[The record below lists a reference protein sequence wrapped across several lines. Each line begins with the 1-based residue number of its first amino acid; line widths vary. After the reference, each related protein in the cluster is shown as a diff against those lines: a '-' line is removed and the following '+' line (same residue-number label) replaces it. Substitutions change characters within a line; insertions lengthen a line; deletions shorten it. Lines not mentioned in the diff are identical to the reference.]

1 MPLDRPKTPE
11 KYRSYVCVP
20 EGLLVASIQPTKL
33 SQVLNAFTATALLVC
48 GMLLLSAVYVEGELV
63 RAFCLGAFCFS
74 LTVAVLLFAIARINR
89 ALDQSRERFQHAVE
103 ISNDLSEKL
112 SFQECHDSLTGLLNR
127 RAFEGRLQ
135 ELLSL
140 TSSQP
145 MEHAV
150 CHINIDRFKVI
161 NETCGPGAGDELLAE
176 LAELMRKRVRHNDTL
191 ARIGGDEF
199 GIIMRD
205 CSLKHAEHVAKNLLE
220 LLGELRFNWHGKRYA
235 VGASIG
241 LVPLTDPESNLS
253 NVLSAAD
260 AACHAAKDKGGHRL
274 FMFSNN
280 DTELAKRHGHMRWV
294 SRINRALDEDRF
306 RLSFQPI
313 TPLKCE
319 QRPPVHYELLLR
331 MQDEF
336 GNIVAPGAFLPAAE
350 LYSLST
356 KLDRWVLSSAF
367 AWLDKHPHH
376 VDELS
381 LCAIN
386 LSGHSLGD
394 DQFLDFVVD
403 LFVTS
408 RVPASKI
415 CFEITETAVIA
426 NLEHASRFIGTLK
439 ALGSR
444 FALDDF
450 GSGLS
455 SFAYLKTLPVDYLK
469 IDGMFIRDIHEDPIH
484 LAMVQSINEVG
495 HLMGME
501 TVAEFVESDAIV
513 QVLREVGVD
522 YAQGYGICPPQPLE
536 LFERVE
542 VQESGAHRALTI
554 GAA

>member
-1 MPLDRPKTPE
+1 ME
-11 KYRSYVCVP
+11 V
-20 EGLLVASIQPTKL
+20 GQPTKL
-33 SQVLNAFTATALLVC
+33 SQLLNAFTAAALLVS
-48 GMLLLSAVYVEGELV
+48 GLLLLSAFFVEQDLV

-74 LTVAVLLFAIARINR
+74 LVVASLLFVIARINR
-89 ALDQSRERFQHAVE
+89 ALDKSRAKFQQALEV
-103 ISNDLSEKL
+103 SNDLSAKL
-112 SFQECHDSLTGLLNR
+112 SYKESHDDLTGLLNR
-127 RAFEGRLQ
+127 REFENRLHD
-135 ELLSL
+135 LLKYNS
-140 TSSQP
+140 TQP
-145 MEHAV
+145 LEHAV

-161 NETCGPGAGDELLAE
+161 NETCGPGAGDELLVE
-176 LAELMRKRVRHNDTL
+176 LAALLKKRVRHRDTL

-205 CSLKHAEHVAKNLLE
+205 CSMEHAEHVADNLLE
-220 LLGELRFNWHGKRYA
+220 LLGELRFNWHGTRYA

-241 LVPLTDPESNLS
+241 LVPLVDRDSSVSTI
-253 NVLSAAD
+253 LSAAD
-260 AACHAAKDKGGHRL
+260 AACHAAKDKGGHRV

-313 TPLKCE
+313 TPV
-319 QRPPVHYELLLR
+319 QPGDQPPVHYELLLR

-336 GNIVAPGAFLPAAE
+336 GNMVAPGAFLPAAE

-356 KLDRWVLSSAF
+356 RLDRWVLTTAF
-367 AWLDKHPHH
+367 EWLDNHPRH
-376 VDELS
+376 VEELS

-394 DQFLDFVVD
+394 EQFLDFVID

-408 RVPASKI
+408 KVPASKI
-415 CFEITETAVIA
+415 CFEITETAAIA
-426 NLEHASRFIGTLK
+426 NLEHASRFIATLK

-455 SFAYLKTLPVDYLK
+455 SFAYLKTLPVDFLK
-469 IDGMFIRDIHEDPIH
+469 IDGMFIRDINEDPIH

-501 TVAEFVESDAIV
+501 TVAEFVENDAIV
-513 QVLREVGVD
+513 RVLQEVGVD
-522 YAQGYGICPPQPLE
+522 YAQGYGICPPRPLE
-536 LFERVE
+536 IFERAE
-542 VQESGAHRALTI
+542 NQDTGAHSALTI

>member
-1 MPLDRPKTPE
+1 VE
-11 KYRSYVCVP
+11 SNRS
-20 EGLLVASIQPTKL
+20 TKL
-33 SQVLNAFTATALLVC
+33 SQVLNAFTAASLLVSAL
-48 GMLLLSAVYVEGELV
+48 LLLSAFYVEEELI
-63 RAFCLGAFCFS
+63 RAFSLGAFCFS
-74 LTVAVLLFAIARINR
+74 LAVSVLLFAITRISR
-89 ALDQSRERFQHAVE
+89 ALGHSQERVQ
-103 ISNDLSEKL
+103 
-112 SFQECHDSLTGLLNR
+112 Q
-127 RAFEGRLQ
+127 AFEERLRD
-135 ELLSL
+135 LLKQN
-140 TSSQP
+140 SSQP
-145 MEHAV
+145 VEHAV
-150 CHINIDRFKVI
+150 CHINIYRFKVI
-161 NETCGPGAGDELLAE
+161 NETCGPSAGDELLVE
-176 LAELMRKRVRHNDTL
+176 LAELLRKRVRHNDTL

-205 CSLKHAEHVAKNLLE
+205 CSLEHAEHVARNLLE
-220 LLGELRFNWHGKRYA
+220 LLGELRFNWLGKRYA
-235 VGASIG
+235 VTASIG
-241 LVPLTDPESNLS
+241 LVPLTDPESSVS
-253 NVLSAAD
+253 NVLSSAD
-260 AACHAAKDKGGHRL
+260 AACHSAKEKGGHRV
-274 FMFSNN
+274 FMFSSN

-313 TPLKCE
+313 TAVVPSDE
-319 QRPPVHYELLLR
+319 PSIHYELLIR

-336 GNIVAPGAFLPAAE
+336 GNMISPGAFLPAAE
-350 LYSLST
+350 LYGLST

-367 AWLDKHPHH
+367 AWLDNHPRH

-394 DQFLDFVVD
+394 EQFLDFVVD

-415 CFEITETAVIA
+415 CFEITETAAIA

-455 SFAYLKTLPVDYLK
+455 SFAYLKTLPVDFLK

-501 TVAEFVESDAIV
+501 TVAEFVECDAIV
-513 QVLREVGVD
+513 RRAGLRHPPCSDHARGIDASWQPPGFANRPLPEI
-522 YAQGYGICPPQPLE
+522 ALPGYGPVLLSGNSRRPGAVRGVPL
-536 LFERVE
+536 RPGDSV
-542 VQESGAHRALTI
+542 HP
-554 GAA
+554 

>member
-1 MPLDRPKTPE
+1 MAD
-11 KYRSYVCVP
+11 
-20 EGLLVASIQPTKL
+20 IQPEIKPDKPPTKIG
-33 SQVLNAFTATALLVC
+33 QVLNAFTAAALLIS
-48 GMLLLSAVYVEGELV
+48 GLLLLSAFYVEEELV

-74 LTVAVLLFAIARINR
+74 LTVAVLLFAITRINR
-89 ALDQSRERFQHAVE
+89 ALDRSRERFYKALEV
-103 ISNDLSEKL
+103 SNDLSAKL
-112 SFQECHDSLTGLLNR
+112 SYQESHDSLTGLLNR
-127 RAFEGRLQ
+127 REFEERLHD
-135 ELLSL
+135 LLKQN
-140 TSSQP
+140 SSQP
-145 MEHAV
+145 IEHAV

-161 NETCGPGAGDELLAE
+161 NETCGPSAGDELLVE
-176 LAELMRKRVRHNDTL
+176 LAELLRKRVRHRDTL

-205 CSLKHAEHVAKNLLE
+205 CSLEHAEHVAEDLLE

-241 LVPLTDPESNLS
+241 LVPLTDPASSVS
-253 NVLSAAD
+253 NVLSRAD
-260 AACHAAKDKGGHRL
+260 AACHAAKDKGGHRV
-274 FMFSNN
+274 FMFSHSN
-280 DTELAKRHGHMRWV
+280 TELAKRHGHMRWV

-313 TPLKCE
+313 TPIEPNDK
-319 QRPPVHYELLLR
+319 PPIHYELLLR

-336 GNIVAPGAFLPAAE
+336 GNMIAPGAFLPAAE

-367 AWLDKHPHH
+367 AWLDNHPRH

-394 DQFLDFVVD
+394 DKFLDFVVD
-403 LFVTS
+403 LFVSS

-415 CFEITETAVIA
+415 CFEITETAAIA

-484 LAMVQSINEVG
+484 LAMVRSINEVG

-501 TVAEFVESDAIV
+501 TVAEFVENDAIV

-536 LFERVE
+536 IFERAE
-542 VQESGAHRALTI
+542 QQETGAHSALSMVV
-554 GAA
+554 A

>member
-1 MPLDRPKTPE
+1 MAVVQPIKLNQIL
-11 KYRSYVCVP
+11 SVCTV
-20 EGLLVASIQPTKL
+20 V
-33 SQVLNAFTATALLVC
+33 ALLASGV
-48 GMLLLSAVYVEGELV
+48 LLLSAFYVEGEIA
-63 RAFCLGAFCFS
+63 RAFCLGAFCFA
-74 LTVAVLLFAIARINR
+74 LTVSMLLFAITRISR
-89 ALDQSRERFQHAVE
+89 ALDLSRESFQHALEV
-103 ISNDLSEKL
+103 SHDLSAKL
-112 SFQECHDSLTGLLNR
+112 SHQESHDNLTGLVNR
-127 RAFEGRLQ
+127 REFEHRL
-135 ELLSL
+135 EALLKQN
-140 TSSQP
+140 TTQP
-145 MEHAV
+145 LEHAV

-161 NETCGPGAGDELLAE
+161 NETCGPAAGDELLVE
-176 LAELMRKRVRHNDTL
+176 LAGLLRKRVRCHDTL

-205 CSLKHAEHVAKNLLE
+205 CTLLHAEHVANSLLE
-220 LLGELRFNWHGKRYA
+220 LLGELRFDWHGKRYA

-241 LVPLTDPESNLS
+241 LVPLTDGDSS
-253 NVLSAAD
+253 ASYVLSAAD
-260 AACHAAKDKGGHRL
+260 AACHAAKDKGGHRVL
-274 FMFSNN
+274 MFSND
-280 DTELAKRHGHMRWV
+280 DTVLAKRHGHMRWV

-313 TPLKCE
+313 APVE
-319 QRPPVHYELLLR
+319 PEDNPPVHYELLIR

-367 AWLDKHPHH
+367 EWLDDHPRH
-376 VDELS
+376 VNKLS

-394 DQFLDFVVD
+394 EQFLDFVVD

-415 CFEITETAVIA
+415 CFEITETAAIA

-484 LAMVQSINEVG
+484 LAMVRSINEVG
-495 HLMGME
+495 HLMGMK
-501 TVAEFVESDAIV
+501 TVAEFVENDAIV
-513 QVLREVGVD
+513 DVLRTLGVD

-536 LFERVE
+536 IFERAE
-542 VQESGAHRALTI
+542 FEEFGMQSALTM

>member
-1 MPLDRPKTPE
+1 MVI
-11 KYRSYVCVP
+11 S
-20 EGLLVASIQPTKL
+20 SQPIKL
-33 SQVLNAFTATALLVC
+33 SQILNAFTAAALLVS
-48 GMLLLSAVYVEGELV
+48 GLLLLSAFYVEGDLV

-74 LTVAVLLFAIARINR
+74 LTVAVLLFAITRISR
-89 ALDQSRERFQHAVE
+89 ALDQSRERFQQAVE
-103 ISNDLSEKL
+103 VSNDLSEKL
-112 SFQECHDSLTGLLNR
+112 SYQESHDSLTGLFNR
-127 RAFEGRLQ
+127 REFEGRLQ
-135 ELLSL
+135 QLLKQN
-140 TSSQP
+140 SSQP
-145 MEHAV
+145 IEHAV

-161 NETCGPGAGDELLAE
+161 NETCGPAAGDELLTE
-176 LAELMRKRVRHNDTL
+176 LAEIFRKRVRHNDTL

-205 CSLKHAEHVAKNLLE
+205 CSLNHAEHVAKNLLE

-241 LVPLTDPESNLS
+241 LVPVTDPDSSVS

-260 AACHAAKDKGGHRL
+260 AACHAAKDKGGHRV
-274 FMFSNN
+274 FMFSND

-313 TPLKCE
+313 TPVNLE
-319 QRPPVHYELLLR
+319 QNPPVHYELLIR

-336 GNIVAPGAFLPAAE
+336 GNMVAPGAFLPAAE

-367 AWLDKHPHH
+367 RWLDNHPRH
-376 VDELS
+376 VEELG

-415 CFEITETAVIA
+415 CFEITETAAIA
-426 NLEHASRFIGTLK
+426 NLDHASRFIGTLK

-455 SFAYLKTLPVDYLK
+455 SFAYLKTLPVDFLK

-501 TVAEFVESDAIV
+501 TVAEFVESDAIIN
-513 QVLREVGVD
+513 VLREVGVD

-542 VQESGAHRALTI
+542 QQESSARSALTI

>member
-1 MPLDRPKTPE
+1 VE
-11 KYRSYVCVP
+11 SN
-20 EGLLVASIQPTKL
+20 QPTKL
-33 SQVLNAFTATALLVC
+33 SQILNACTAASLLVS
-48 GMLLLSAVYVEGELV
+48 GLLLLSAFYVEEELI
-63 RAFCLGAFCFS
+63 RAFSLGAFCFS
-74 LTVAVLLFAIARINR
+74 LTVAVLLFVITRISR
-89 ALDQSRERFQHAVE
+89 ALDQSRERFQEALEV
-103 ISNDLSEKL
+103 SNSLSEKL
-112 SFQECHDSLTGLLNR
+112 SYQASHDSLTGLLNR
-127 RAFEGRLQ
+127 REFEEQLQ
-135 ELLSL
+135 ELLKQNS
-140 TSSQP
+140 TQP
-145 MEHAV
+145 VEHAV

-161 NETCGPGAGDELLAE
+161 NETCGPAAGDELLVE
-176 LAELMRKRVRHNDTL
+176 LAELLGKRVRHKDTL

-205 CSLKHAEHVAKNLLE
+205 CSLEHAEHVAKNLLE

-241 LVPLTDPESNLS
+241 LVPLNDPESSAS
-253 NVLSAAD
+253 NVLSSAD
-260 AACHAAKDKGGHRL
+260 AACHSAKEKGGHRV
-274 FMFSNN
+274 FMFSSN

-313 TPLKCE
+313 TPVIASDN
-319 QRPPVHYELLLR
+319 PPIHYELLIR

-336 GNIVAPGAFLPAAE
+336 GNMISPGAFLPAAE

-356 KLDRWVLSSAF
+356 KLDRWVLLSAF
-367 AWLDKHPHH
+367 EWLDNHPRH

-394 DQFLDFVVD
+394 EQFLDFVVE
-403 LFVTS
+403 LFVSS

-415 CFEITETAVIA
+415 CFEITETAAIA

-455 SFAYLKTLPVDYLK
+455 SFAYLKTLPVDFLK
-469 IDGMFIRDIHEDPIH
+469 IDGMFIRDIHQDPIH

-501 TVAEFVESDAIV
+501 TVAEFVECDAIV

-522 YAQGYGICPPQPLE
+522 YAQGYGICPPRPLE
-536 LFERVE
+536 IFDRVE
-542 VQESGAHRALTI
+542 DCDSDTYHALTNT
-554 GAA
+554 AA

>member
-1 MPLDRPKTPE
+1 
-11 KYRSYVCVP
+11 
-20 EGLLVASIQPTKL
+20 
-33 SQVLNAFTATALLVC
+33 
-48 GMLLLSAVYVEGELV
+48 
-63 RAFCLGAFCFS
+63 
-74 LTVAVLLFAIARINR
+74 
-89 ALDQSRERFQHAVE
+89 
-103 ISNDLSEKL
+103 
-112 SFQECHDSLTGLLNR
+112 
-127 RAFEGRLQ
+127 
-135 ELLSL
+135 
-140 TSSQP
+140 
-145 MEHAV
+145 
-150 CHINIDRFKVI
+150 
-161 NETCGPGAGDELLAE
+161 
-176 LAELMRKRVRHNDTL
+176 
-191 ARIGGDEF
+191 
-199 GIIMRD
+199 
-205 CSLKHAEHVAKNLLE
+205 
-220 LLGELRFNWHGKRYA
+220 
-235 VGASIG
+235 
-241 LVPLTDPESNLS
+241 
-253 NVLSAAD
+253 
-260 AACHAAKDKGGHRL
+260 
-274 FMFSNN
+274 
-280 DTELAKRHGHMRWV
+280 MRWV

-313 TPLKCE
+313 APVE
-319 QRPPVHYELLLR
+319 PEDNPPVHYELLIR

-367 AWLDKHPHH
+367 EWLDDHPRH

-394 DQFLDFVVD
+394 EQFLDFVVD

-415 CFEITETAVIA
+415 CFEITETAAIA

-484 LAMVQSINEVG
+484 LAMVRSINEVG
-495 HLMGME
+495 HLMGMK
-501 TVAEFVESDAIV
+501 TVAEFVENDAIV
-513 QVLREVGVD
+513 DVLRTVGVD

-536 LFERVE
+536 IFERAE
-542 VQESGAHRALTI
+542 FEEFGMQSALTM

>member
-1 MPLDRPKTPE
+1 MPFLCWRA
-11 KYRSYVCVP
+11 
-20 EGLLVASIQPTKL
+20 EGFLVIDIQPDNQPTKL
-33 SQVLNAFTATALLVC
+33 GQVLNAFTAAALLIS
-48 GMLLLSAVYVEGELV
+48 GLLLLSAFYVEEELV

-74 LTVAVLLFAIARINR
+74 LTVAVLLFAITRISR
-89 ALDQSRERFQHAVE
+89 ALDRSRERFHKALE
-103 ISNDLSEKL
+103 ISNDLSAKL
-112 SFQECHDSLTGLLNR
+112 SYQESHDSLTGLLNR
-127 RAFEGRLQ
+127 REFEGRLQ
-135 ELLSL
+135 DLLKQN
-140 TSSQP
+140 SSQP
-145 MEHAV
+145 IEHVV

-161 NETCGPGAGDELLAE
+161 NETCGPAAGDELLVE
-176 LAELMRKRVRHNDTL
+176 LAELLRKRVRHRDTL

-205 CSLKHAEHVAKNLLE
+205 CSLEHSEHVAENLLE
-220 LLGELRFNWHGKRYA
+220 LLGELRFNWRGKRYA

-241 LVPLTDPESNLS
+241 LVPLTDPASNVS
-253 NVLSAAD
+253 NVLSCAD
-260 AACHAAKDKGGHRL
+260 AACHAAKDKGGHRV
-274 FMFSNN
+274 FMFSHSN
-280 DTELAKRHGHMRWV
+280 TELAKRHGHMRWV

-313 TPLKCE
+313 TPIEPTDK
-319 QRPPVHYELLLR
+319 PPIHYELLIR

-336 GNIVAPGAFLPAAE
+336 GNMIAPGAFLPAAE

-367 AWLDKHPHH
+367 AWLDSHPRH

-386 LSGHSLGD
+386 LSGHSLSD
-394 DQFLDFVVD
+394 DKFLDFVVD
-403 LFVTS
+403 LFVSS

-415 CFEITETAVIA
+415 CFEITETAAIA
-426 NLEHASRFIGTLK
+426 NLEYATRFIGTLK

-484 LAMVQSINEVG
+484 LAMVRSINEVG

-501 TVAEFVESDAIV
+501 TVAEFVENDAIIE
-513 QVLREVGVD
+513 VLREVGVD

-536 LFERVE
+536 IFERAE
-542 VQESGAHRALTI
+542 QQETGAHAALTMVV
-554 GAA
+554 A

>member
-1 MPLDRPKTPE
+1 
-11 KYRSYVCVP
+11 
-20 EGLLVASIQPTKL
+20 VASNRPTKL
-33 SQVLNAFTATALLVC
+33 SQVLNAFTVAALVTSGL
-48 GMLLLSAVYVEGELV
+48 LLLSVFYVEEELV
-63 RAFCLGAFCFS
+63 RAFSLGAFSFS
-74 LTVAVLLFAIARINR
+74 LIVGMLLFAITRIHR
-89 ALDQSRERFQHAVE
+89 ALDRSRESFQEALEV
-103 ISNDLSEKL
+103 SNDLSAKL
-112 SFQECHDSLTGLLNR
+112 SYQESHDSLTGLLNR
-127 RAFEGRLQ
+127 REFEQRLQ
-135 ELLSL
+135 ELLKHN
-140 TSSQP
+140 SSQP
-145 MEHAV
+145 IEHAV

-161 NETCGPGAGDELLAE
+161 NETCGPAAGDDLLIE
-176 LAELMRKRVRHNDTL
+176 LADVLRRRIRHHDTL

-205 CSLKHAEHVAKNLLE
+205 CSLEHAEHVAEGLLQ
-220 LLGELRFNWHGKRYA
+220 LFGELRFNWHGKRYA
-235 VGASIG
+235 VGASVG
-241 LVPLTDPESNLS
+241 LVPLTDPDSSVS

-260 AACHAAKDKGGHRL
+260 AACHAAKDKGGHRV
-274 FMFSNN
+274 FMFNSN
-280 DTELAKRHGHMRWV
+280 DAGLAKRHGHMRWV

-313 TPLKCE
+313 APVQLE
-319 QRPPVHYELLLR
+319 DEPPVHYELLIR

-336 GNIVAPGAFLPAAE
+336 GNMVSPGAFLPAAE

-356 KLDRWVLSSAF
+356 KLDRWVLSTAF
-367 AWLDKHPHH
+367 KWLDNHPRH

-394 DQFLDFVVD
+394 DQFLDFVID

-415 CFEITETAVIA
+415 CFEITETAAIA

-455 SFAYLKTLPVDYLK
+455 SFAYLKTLPVDFLK

-501 TVAEFVESDAIV
+501 TVAEFVENDAIV
-513 QVLREVGVD
+513 DVLRELGID
-522 YAQGYGICPPQPLE
+522 YAQGYGICPPRPLE
-536 LFERVE
+536 IFERVE
-542 VQESGAHRALTI
+542 QQDSSAHRALNI
-554 GAA
+554 SAA

>member
-1 MPLDRPKTPE
+1 MAVNR
-11 KYRSYVCVP
+11 
-20 EGLLVASIQPTKL
+20 QTKL
-33 SQVLNAFTATALLVC
+33 SLALNAFTAAALLAS
-48 GMLLLSAVYVEGELV
+48 GLLLLSAFYVEGEIA

-74 LTVAVLLFAIARINR
+74 LTVSMLLFAISRISR
-89 ALDQSRERFQHAVE
+89 ALDLSRESFQQAVE
-103 ISNDLSEKL
+103 VSNDLSAKL
-112 SFQECHDSLTGLLNR
+112 SHQESHDSLTGLVNR
-127 RAFEGRLQ
+127 REFEHRL
-135 ELLSL
+135 EALLKQNS
-140 TSSQP
+140 THP
-145 MEHAV
+145 VEHAV

-161 NETCGPGAGDELLAE
+161 NETCGPAAGDELLVE
-176 LAELMRKRVRHNDTL
+176 LAGLLRKRVRHHDTL

-205 CSLKHAEHVAKNLLE
+205 CTLLHAEHVANGLLE
-220 LLGELRFNWHGKRYA
+220 LLGDLRFDWHDKRYA
-235 VGASIG
+235 IGASIG
-241 LVPLTDPESNLS
+241 LVPLNDPDSS
-253 NVLSAAD
+253 VSYVLSAAD
-260 AACHAAKDKGGHRL
+260 AACHAAKDKGGHRVL
-274 FMFSNN
+274 MFSND
-280 DTELAKRHGHMRWV
+280 DTLLAKRHGHMRWV

-313 TPLKCE
+313 APVQPDDKPPL
-319 QRPPVHYELLLR
+319 HYELLIR

-356 KLDRWVLSSAF
+356 KLDRWVLATAF
-367 AWLDKHPHH
+367 KWLDDHPGH
-376 VDELS
+376 VDGLS
-381 LCAIN
+381 ICAIN

-394 DQFLDFVVD
+394 ERFLDFVVD
-403 LFVTS
+403 LFAS
-408 RVPASKI
+408 NRVPASKI
-415 CFEITETAVIA
+415 CFEITETAAIA

-495 HLMGME
+495 HLMGMQ
-501 TVAEFVESDAIV
+501 TVAEFVENDMIV
-513 QVLREVGVD
+513 EVLRTVGVD
-522 YAQGYGICPPQPLE
+522 FAQGYGICPPQPLE
-536 LFERVE
+536 IFERVE
-542 VQESGAHRALTI
+542 FQESGMQSALTM

>member
-1 MPLDRPKTPE
+1 M
-11 KYRSYVCVP
+11 
-20 EGLLVASIQPTKL
+20 ASNQPTKL
-33 SQVLNAFTATALLVC
+33 SQVFNAFTAAALLVS
-48 GMLLLSAVYVEGELV
+48 GLLLLSAFYVEEELV

-74 LTVAVLLFAIARINR
+74 LTVAVLLFAIARVNR
-89 ALDQSRERFQHAVE
+89 ALDRSQERFQKALEV
-103 ISNDLSEKL
+103 SNDLSAKL
-112 SFQECHDSLTGLLNR
+112 SYQESHDSLTGLFNR
-127 RAFEGRLQ
+127 REFERRLR
-135 ELLSL
+135 ELLKQN
-140 TSSQP
+140 SSQP
-145 MEHAV
+145 IEHVV

-161 NETCGPGAGDELLAE
+161 NETCGPAAGDELLIEFAE
-176 LAELMRKRVRHNDTL
+176 LLRKRIRRADTL

-205 CSLKHAEHVAKNLLE
+205 CLLVHAGDAAENLLE
-220 LLGELRFNWHGKRYA
+220 FLGELRFNWHGKRYT

-241 LVPLTDPESNLS
+241 LVPLTDPDSSAS

-260 AACHAAKDKGGHRL
+260 AACHAAKDKGGHRV
-274 FMFSNN
+274 FMFSNS
-280 DTELAKRHGHMRWV
+280 DAELAKRHGHMRWV

-313 TPLKCE
+313 APVEPTE
-319 QRPPVHYELLLR
+319 QPPVHYELLIR

-336 GNIVAPGAFLPAAE
+336 GNMVAPGAFLPAAE

-367 AWLDKHPHH
+367 EWLDNHPRH

-394 DQFLDFVVD
+394 DQFLDFVVN

-415 CFEITETAVIA
+415 CFEITETAAIA
-426 NLEHASRFIGTLK
+426 NLELAGQFIGTLK

-469 IDGMFIRDIHEDPIH
+469 IDGMFIRDINEDPIH
-484 LAMVQSINEVG
+484 RAMVQSINEVG

-501 TVAEFVESDAIV
+501 TVAEFVENDAIIA
-513 QVLREVGVD
+513 VLREMGID
-522 YAQGYGICPPQPLE
+522 YAQGYGICPPRPLE
-536 LFERVE
+536 IFERVE
-542 VQESGAHRALTI
+542 QQESSAYRALTI
-554 GAA
+554 GVA

>member
-1 MPLDRPKTPE
+1 ME
-11 KYRSYVCVP
+11 VN
-20 EGLLVASIQPTKL
+20 QPTKL
-33 SQVLNAFTATALLVC
+33 SQVLNAFTAAALLVS
-48 GMLLLSAVYVEGELV
+48 GLLLLSAFYVEDDLI

-74 LTVAVLLFAIARINR
+74 LTVAVLLFAISRINR
-89 ALDQSRERFQHAVE
+89 ALDHSRERFQQALEVT
-103 ISNDLSEKL
+103 NDLSAKL
-112 SFQECHDSLTGLLNR
+112 SHNESHDSLTGLLNR
-127 RAFEGRLQ
+127 REFENRLQ
-135 ELLSL
+135 ELLKRNS
-140 TSSQP
+140 TQP
-145 MEHAV
+145 LEHAV

-161 NETCGPGAGDELLAE
+161 NETCGPAAGDELLVE
-176 LAELMRKRVRHNDTL
+176 LAELFRRRIRHRDTL

-205 CSLKHAEHVAKNLLE
+205 CSLDHAEYVADNLLE
-220 LLGELRFNWHGKRYA
+220 VLGELRFNWHGTRYA

-241 LVPLTDPESNLS
+241 LVPLTNPDNSVS

-260 AACHAAKDKGGHRL
+260 AACHAAKEKGGHRV

-280 DTELAKRHGHMRWV
+280 DSELAKRHGHMRWV

-313 TPLKCE
+313 TPVEPGDK
-319 QRPPVHYELLLR
+319 PPLHYELLIR

-367 AWLDKHPHH
+367 TWLDSHPRH
-376 VDELS
+376 VEELS

-415 CFEITETAVIA
+415 CFEITETAAIA

-469 IDGMFIRDIHEDPIH
+469 IDGMFIRDIDEDPIH

-501 TVAEFVESDAIV
+501 TVAEFVENDNIV
-513 QVLREVGVD
+513 QVLRKLGVD
-522 YAQGYGICPPQPLE
+522 YAQGYGICPPRPLE
-536 LFERVE
+536 IFERVE
-542 VQESGAHRALTI
+542 EQETGAHTALSM

>member
-1 MPLDRPKTPE
+1 M
-11 KYRSYVCVP
+11 
-20 EGLLVASIQPTKL
+20 ASNQPTKL
-33 SQVLNAFTATALLVC
+33 SQVLNAFTAAALLVS
-48 GMLLLSAVYVEGELV
+48 GLLLLSAFYVEGDLV

-74 LTVAVLLFAIARINR
+74 LTVAVLLFAITRINR
-89 ALDQSRERFQHAVE
+89 ALDQSRERFQQALE

-112 SFQECHDSLTGLLNR
+112 SYQESHDSLTGLLNR
-127 RAFEGRLQ
+127 REFEGRLQ
-135 ELLSL
+135 QLLSR
-140 TSSQP
+140 SSAQP
-145 MEHAV
+145 VEHAV

-161 NETCGPGAGDELLAE
+161 NETCGPAAGDELLTE
-176 LAELMRKRVRHNDTL
+176 LAGLLKKRVRSLDTL

-205 CSLKHAEHVAKNLLE
+205 CSLKHAEYVAKDLLD

-241 LVPLTDPESNLS
+241 LVPLTDRDSSVS
-253 NVLSAAD
+253 NVLSSAD

-274 FMFSNN
+274 FMFSND

-306 RLSFQPI
+306 RLCFQPI
-313 TPLKCE
+313 TPVKPE
-319 QRPPVHYELLLR
+319 QYPPVHYELLIR

-336 GNIVAPGAFLPAAE
+336 GNMIAPGAFLPAAE

-367 AWLDKHPHH
+367 QWLDNHPRH

-415 CFEITETAVIA
+415 CFEITETAAIA

-455 SFAYLKTLPVDYLK
+455 SFAYLKTLPVDFLK

-513 QVLREVGVD
+513 KVLRELGVD

-542 VQESGAHRALTI
+542 KQEFGAHRALTM

>member
-1 MPLDRPKTPE
+1 MPFLFACAKRT
-11 KYRSYVCVP
+11 VTVI
-20 EGLLVASIQPTKL
+20 GNQPTTL
-33 SQVLNAFTATALLVC
+33 SRLLNAFTVAALLVSAI
-48 GMLLLSAVYVEGELV
+48 LLLSAFHVEGEIA
-63 RAFCLGAFCFS
+63 RAFCLGAFCFA
-74 LTVAVLLFAIARINR
+74 LTVSVLLFAITRISR
-89 ALDQSRERFQHAVE
+89 ALDQSRERFQQAVE
-103 ISNDLSEKL
+103 VSNDLSAKL
-112 SFQECHDSLTGLLNR
+112 SHQESHDGLTGLVNR
-127 RAFEGRLQ
+127 REFEQRLEALMKQ
-135 ELLSL
+135 NSTHPL
-140 TSSQP
+140 
-145 MEHAV
+145 EHAV

-161 NETCGPGAGDELLAE
+161 NETCGPAAGDELLVE
-176 LAELMRKRVRHNDTL
+176 LAMLLKKRVRHHDTL

-205 CSLKHAEHVAKNLLE
+205 CTLMHAEHVANSLLD

-241 LVPLTDPESNLS
+241 LVPVTDPDSSVS

-260 AACHAAKDKGGHRL
+260 AACHAAKDKGGHRVL
-274 FMFSNN
+274 MFSND
-280 DTELAKRHGHMRWV
+280 DTLLAKRHGHMRWV
-294 SRINRALDEDRF
+294 SRINRALDENRF

-313 TPLKCE
+313 APVQPEDKQPL
-319 QRPPVHYELLLR
+319 HYELLIR
-331 MQDEF
+331 MQDEI
-336 GNIVAPGAFLPAAE
+336 GNMVAPGAFLPAAE

-356 KLDRWVLSSAF
+356 KIDRWVLSTAF
-367 AWLDKHPHH
+367 QWLDDHPSH
-376 VDELS
+376 VEELG

-394 DQFLDFVVD
+394 EKFLDFVVD
-403 LFVTS
+403 LFVSS

-415 CFEITETAVIA
+415 CFEITETAAIA
-426 NLEHASRFIGTLK
+426 NLEYAGRFIGTLK

-455 SFAYLKTLPVDYLK
+455 SFAYLKTLPVDFLK

-495 HLMGME
+495 HLMGMQ
-501 TVAEFVESDAIV
+501 TVAEFVENDAIV
-513 QVLREVGVD
+513 DVLRQVGVD

-536 LFERVE
+536 IFERAE
-542 VQESGAHRALTI
+542 YRECGAQSALTI

>member
-1 MPLDRPKTPE
+1 VESNR
-11 KYRSYVCVP
+11 
-20 EGLLVASIQPTKL
+20 PTKL
-33 SQVLNAFTATALLVC
+33 TQVLNAFTAASLLVSAL
-48 GMLLLSAVYVEGELV
+48 LLLSAFYVEEELI
-63 RAFCLGAFCFS
+63 RAFSLGAFCFS
-74 LTVAVLLFAIARINR
+74 LAVSVLLFAITRISR
-89 ALDQSRERFQHAVE
+89 ALGHSQERVQQALEV
-103 ISNDLSEKL
+103 SNHLSEKL
-112 SFQECHDSLTGLLNR
+112 SYQESHDSLTGLLNR
-127 RAFEGRLQ
+127 REFEERLRD
-135 ELLSL
+135 LLKQN
-140 TSSQP
+140 SSQP
-145 MEHAV
+145 VEHAV

-161 NETCGPGAGDELLAE
+161 NETCGPSAGDELLVE
-176 LAELMRKRVRHNDTL
+176 LAELLRKRVRHNDTL

-205 CSLKHAEHVAKNLLE
+205 CSLEHAEHVARNLLE
-220 LLGELRFNWHGKRYA
+220 LLGELRFNWLGKRYA
-235 VGASIG
+235 VTASIG
-241 LVPLTDPESNLS
+241 LVPLTDPESSVS
-253 NVLSAAD
+253 NVLSSAD
-260 AACHAAKDKGGHRL
+260 AACHSAKEKGGHRV
-274 FMFSNN
+274 FMFSSN

-313 TPLKCE
+313 TAVVPSDE
-319 QRPPVHYELLLR
+319 PSIHYELLIR

-336 GNIVAPGAFLPAAE
+336 GNMISPGAFLPAAE
-350 LYSLST
+350 LYGLST

-367 AWLDKHPHH
+367 AWLDNHPRH

-394 DQFLDFVVD
+394 EQFLDFVVD
-403 LFVTS
+403 LFVSS

-415 CFEITETAVIA
+415 CFEITETAAIA

-455 SFAYLKTLPVDYLK
+455 SFAYLKTLPVDFLK

-501 TVAEFVESDAIV
+501 TVAEFVECDAIV
-513 QVLREVGVD
+513 DVLRELWVD
-522 YAQGYGICPPQPLE
+522 YAQGYGICPPRPLE
-536 LFERVE
+536 IFERVE
-542 VQESGAHRALTI
+542 EQDCDVHHALTMP
-554 GAA
+554 AA

>member
-1 MPLDRPKTPE
+1 MPFLFVRPPG
-11 KYRSYVCVP
+11 RVRV
-20 EGLLVASIQPTKL
+20 VAERQPTKL
-33 SQVLNAFTATALLVC
+33 SQILNACTVAALLVS
-48 GMLLLSAVYVEGELV
+48 GLLLLSAFHVEGELV
-63 RAFCLGAFCFS
+63 RAFCLGAFCFA
-74 LTVAVLLFAIARINR
+74 LTVSVLLFAITRINR
-89 ALDQSRERFQHAVE
+89 ALDQSRDKFQKALEV
-103 ISNDLSEKL
+103 SNDLSAQL
-112 SFQECHDSLTGLLNR
+112 SYQESHDSLTGLFNR
-127 RAFEGRLQ
+127 RAFEQRLD
-135 ELLSL
+135 ELLKQNS
-140 TSSQP
+140 TQP
-145 MEHAV
+145 LEHAV

-161 NETCGPGAGDELLAE
+161 NETCGPAAGDELLVE
-176 LAELMRKRVRHNDTL
+176 LAELLKKRVRHRDTL

-205 CSLKHAEHVAKNLLE
+205 CSLEHAEHVANNLLE

-241 LVPLTDPESNLS
+241 LVPLTDRGNSIS
-253 NVLSAAD
+253 NVLGSAD
-260 AACHAAKDKGGHRL
+260 AACHAAKDKGGHRV
-274 FMFSNN
+274 FMFKND

-313 TPLKCE
+313 APVEPADT
-319 QRPPVHYELLLR
+319 PPVHYELLIR

-336 GNIVAPGAFLPAAE
+336 GNMVAPGAFLPAAE

-367 AWLDKHPHH
+367 EWLDNHPRH

-403 LFVTS
+403 LFVSS

-415 CFEITETAVIA
+415 CFEITETAAIA
-426 NLEHASRFIGTLK
+426 NVEHASRFIGTLK

-469 IDGMFIRDIHEDPIH
+469 IDGMFIRDINEDPIH

-501 TVAEFVESDAIV
+501 TVAEFVENDEIV
-513 QVLREVGVD
+513 KVLREVGVD
-522 YAQGYGICPPQPLE
+522 YAQGYGICPPRPLE
-536 LFERVE
+536 IFERAE
-542 VQESGAHRALTI
+542 QQETGAHGALN
-554 GAA
+554 ASVA

>member
-1 MPLDRPKTPE
+1 MAD
-11 KYRSYVCVP
+11 
-20 EGLLVASIQPTKL
+20 IQPEIKPDKSPTKIG
-33 SQVLNAFTATALLVC
+33 QVLNAFTAAALLIS
-48 GMLLLSAVYVEGELV
+48 GSLLLSAFYVEEELV

-74 LTVAVLLFAIARINR
+74 LTVAVLLFAITRINR
-89 ALDQSRERFQHAVE
+89 ALDRSRERFYKALEV
-103 ISNDLSEKL
+103 SNDLSAKL
-112 SFQECHDSLTGLLNR
+112 SYQESHDSLTGLLNR
-127 RAFEGRLQ
+127 REFEERLHD
-135 ELLSL
+135 LLKQN
-140 TSSQP
+140 SSQP
-145 MEHAV
+145 IEHAV

-161 NETCGPGAGDELLAE
+161 NETCGPSAGDELLVE
-176 LAELMRKRVRHNDTL
+176 LAELLRKRVRHRDTL

-205 CSLKHAEHVAKNLLE
+205 CSLEHAEHVAEDLLD

-241 LVPLTDPESNLS
+241 LVPLTDPASSVS
-253 NVLSAAD
+253 NVLSRAD
-260 AACHAAKDKGGHRL
+260 AACHAAKDKGGHRV
-274 FMFSNN
+274 FMFSDSN
-280 DTELAKRHGHMRWV
+280 TELAKRHGHMRWV

-313 TPLKCE
+313 TPIEPNDK
-319 QRPPVHYELLLR
+319 PPIHYELLLR

-336 GNIVAPGAFLPAAE
+336 GNMIAPGAFLPAAE

-367 AWLDKHPHH
+367 AWLDNHPRH

-394 DQFLDFVVD
+394 DKFLDFVVD
-403 LFVTS
+403 LFVSS

-415 CFEITETAVIA
+415 CFEITETAAIA

-484 LAMVQSINEVG
+484 LAMVRSINEVG

-501 TVAEFVESDAIV
+501 TVAEFVENDAIV

-536 LFERVE
+536 IFERAE
-542 VQESGAHRALTI
+542 RQETGAHSALSMVV
-554 GAA
+554 A

>member
-1 MPLDRPKTPE
+1 
-11 KYRSYVCVP
+11 
-20 EGLLVASIQPTKL
+20 VAERQPTKL
-33 SQVLNAFTATALLVC
+33 SQILNAFTVAALLVS
-48 GMLLLSAVYVEGELV
+48 GLLLLSAFHVEGELA
-63 RAFCLGAFCFS
+63 RAFCLGAFCFA
-74 LTVAVLLFAIARINR
+74 LTVSVLLFAITRINR
-89 ALDQSRERFQHAVE
+89 ALDQSREKFQKALEV
-103 ISNDLSEKL
+103 SNDLSAQL
-112 SFQECHDSLTGLLNR
+112 SYQESHDNLTGLLNR
-127 RAFEGRLQ
+127 RAFEQRLD
-135 ELLSL
+135 ELLKQNS
-140 TSSQP
+140 TQP
-145 MEHAV
+145 LEHAV

-161 NETCGPGAGDELLAE
+161 NETCGPAAGDELLIE
-176 LAELMRKRVRHNDTL
+176 LAELLKKRVRHRDTL

-205 CSLKHAEHVAKNLLE
+205 CSLEHAEHVAVSLLE

-241 LVPLTDPESNLS
+241 LVPLTDRASSIS
-253 NVLSAAD
+253 NVLGSAD
-260 AACHAAKDKGGHRL
+260 AACHAAKDKGGHRV
-274 FMFSNN
+274 FMFSND

-313 TPLKCE
+313 APVEPTDA
-319 QRPPVHYELLLR
+319 PPVHYELLIR

-336 GNIVAPGAFLPAAE
+336 GNMVAPGAFLPAAE

-367 AWLDKHPHH
+367 EWLDNHPRH
-376 VDELS
+376 VEDLS

-394 DQFLDFVVD
+394 EQFLDFVVD
-403 LFVTS
+403 LFVSS

-415 CFEITETAVIA
+415 CFEITETAAIA

-501 TVAEFVESDAIV
+501 TVAEFVENDEIV
-513 QVLREVGVD
+513 KVLREVGVD
-522 YAQGYGICPPQPLE
+522 YAQGYGICPPRPLE
-536 LFERVE
+536 IFERAE
-542 VQESGAHRALTI
+542 QNESGARDALN
-554 GAA
+554 ASVA

>member
-1 MPLDRPKTPE
+1 ME
-11 KYRSYVCVP
+11 SN
-20 EGLLVASIQPTKL
+20 QPTKL
-33 SQVLNAFTATALLVC
+33 SQVLNACTAASLLVS
-48 GMLLLSAVYVEGELV
+48 GLLLLSAFYVEEELV

-74 LTVAVLLFAIARINR
+74 LTVAVLLFAITRISR
-89 ALDQSRERFQHAVE
+89 ALDHSRERFQQALEV
-103 ISNDLSEKL
+103 SNNLSEKL
-112 SFQECHDSLTGLLNR
+112 SYQASHDNLTGLLNR
-127 RAFEGRLQ
+127 REFEERLQ
-135 ELLSL
+135 ELLKQNS
-140 TSSQP
+140 TQP
-145 MEHAV
+145 VEHAV

-161 NETCGPGAGDELLAE
+161 NETCGPAAGDELLVE
-176 LAELMRKRVRHNDTL
+176 LAELLGKRVRHNDTL

-205 CSLKHAEHVAKNLLE
+205 CSLEHAEHVAKNLLE

-241 LVPLTDPESNLS
+241 LVPLNDPESSAS
-253 NVLSAAD
+253 NVLSSAD
-260 AACHAAKDKGGHRL
+260 AACHSAKEKGGHRV
-274 FMFSNN
+274 FMFSSN
-280 DTELAKRHGHMRWV
+280 DTELAIRHGHMRWV

-313 TPLKCE
+313 TPVIPSDK
-319 QRPPVHYELLLR
+319 PPVHYELLIR

-336 GNIVAPGAFLPAAE
+336 GNMVSPGAFLPAAE

-356 KLDRWVLSSAF
+356 KLDRWVLNSAF
-367 AWLDKHPHH
+367 EWLDNHPRH

-394 DQFLDFVVD
+394 EQFLDFVVD
-403 LFVTS
+403 LFVSS

-415 CFEITETAVIA
+415 CFEITETAAIA

-455 SFAYLKTLPVDYLK
+455 SFAYLKTLPVDFLK

-501 TVAEFVESDAIV
+501 TVAEFVECDAIV

-522 YAQGYGICPPQPLE
+522 YAQGYGICPPRPLE
-536 LFERVE
+536 IFDREDE
-542 VQESGAHRALTI
+542 QDAGGAYHALTI
-554 GAA
+554 TAA

>member
-1 MPLDRPKTPE
+1 MAVER
-11 KYRSYVCVP
+11 
-20 EGLLVASIQPTKL
+20 PTKL
-33 SQVLNAFTATALLVC
+33 SQVLNAFTVASLLIT
-48 GMLLLSAVYVEGELV
+48 GALLLSAFHLEGELV
-63 RAFCLGAFCFS
+63 RAFCLGAFCFA
-74 LTVAVLLFAIARINR
+74 LTVSVLLFAMTRINR
-89 ALDQSRERFQHAVE
+89 ALETSREHFQRALEV
-103 ISNDLSEKL
+103 SNDLSAKL
-112 SFQECHDSLTGLLNR
+112 TYHESHDALTGLVNR
-127 RAFEGRLQ
+127 REYERRL
-135 ELLSL
+135 ESLLKRGASG
-140 TSSQP
+140 P
-145 MEHAV
+145 MEHVV

-161 NETCGPGAGDELLAE
+161 NETCGPSAGDELLVE
-176 LAELMRKRVRHNDTL
+176 LADVLGRRVRSRDTL

-199 GIIMRD
+199 GIIMFD
-205 CSLKHAEHVAKNLLE
+205 CSLEHAEHVANSLLE
-220 LLGELRFNWHGKRYA
+220 LLGELRFSWHGKRYA

-241 LVPLTDPESNLS
+241 LVPVIDADASVS
-253 NVLSAAD
+253 SVLSAAD
-260 AACHAAKDKGGHRL
+260 AACHSAKDKGGHRVH
-274 FMFSNN
+274 MFRND

-294 SRINRALDEDRF
+294 SRIHRALDENRF

-313 TPLKCE
+313 APVEACAE
-319 QRPPVHYELLLR
+319 PPVHYELLIR

-336 GNIVAPGAFLPAAE
+336 GNMISPGAFLPAAE

-356 KLDRWVLSSAF
+356 KLDRWVLSTAF
-367 AWLDKHPHH
+367 EWLDNHPRH
-376 VDELS
+376 VDDLS

-394 DQFLDFVVD
+394 DQFLDFVVN

-408 RVPASKI
+408 KVPASKI
-415 CFEITETAVIA
+415 CFEITETAAID

-469 IDGMFIRDIHEDPIH
+469 IDGMFIRDIDEDPIH

-501 TVAEFVESDAIV
+501 TVAEFVENDAIV
-513 QVLREVGVD
+513 EVLREVGVD
-522 YAQGYGICPPQPLE
+522 YAQGYGICPPRPLE
-536 LFERVE
+536 IFERVE
-542 VQESGAHRALTI
+542 QQSCSAHTALTI

>member
-1 MPLDRPKTPE
+1 
-11 KYRSYVCVP
+11 
-20 EGLLVASIQPTKL
+20 LVEVSQPTKL
-33 SQVLNAFTATALLVC
+33 SQVLNACTATALLAS
-48 GMLLLSAVYVEGELV
+48 GLLLLSAFYVEDDLI

-74 LTVAVLLFAIARINR
+74 LTVAVLLFAIARVNR
-89 ALDQSRERFQHAVE
+89 ALDRSREKFQQALEVT
-103 ISNDLSEKL
+103 NDLSAKL
-112 SFQECHDSLTGLLNR
+112 SYHESHDDLTGLLNR
-127 RAFEGRLQ
+127 REFENRLQ
-135 ELLSL
+135 DLLKQNS
-140 TSSQP
+140 TQP
-145 MEHAV
+145 LEHAV

-161 NETCGPGAGDELLAE
+161 NETCGPTAGDELLVE
-176 LAELMRKRVRHNDTL
+176 LGELLRRRVRHRDTL

-205 CSLKHAEHVAKNLLE
+205 CSLDHAEHVADNLLE
-220 LLGELRFNWHGKRYA
+220 LLGELRFNWRGTRYA

-241 LVPLTDPESNLS
+241 LVPLTDPDSSVS

-260 AACHAAKDKGGHRL
+260 AACHAAKDKGGHRV
-274 FMFSNN
+274 FMFSSN
-280 DTELAKRHGHMRWV
+280 DSELAKRHGHMRWV

-313 TPLKCE
+313 TPVEPGDK
-319 QRPPVHYELLLR
+319 PPVHYELLIR

-336 GNIVAPGAFLPAAE
+336 GNMVAPGAFLPAAE

-367 AWLDKHPHH
+367 EWLDRHPRH

-415 CFEITETAVIA
+415 CFEITETAAIA

-501 TVAEFVESDAIV
+501 TVAEFVENDDIV
-513 QVLREVGVD
+513 RVLREVGVD
-522 YAQGYGICPPQPLE
+522 YAQGYGICPPRPLE
-536 LFERVE
+536 IFERVE
-542 VQESGAHRALTI
+542 QKETGAHTALGM

>member
-1 MPLDRPKTPE
+1 M
-11 KYRSYVCVP
+11 
-20 EGLLVASIQPTKL
+20 ASNQPTKL
-33 SQVLNAFTATALLVC
+33 SQVLNAFTAAALLVC
-48 GMLLLSAVYVEGELV
+48 GLLLLSAFYVEGELV

-74 LTVAVLLFAIARINR
+74 LTVAVLLFAIARISR
-89 ALDQSRERFQHAVE
+89 ALDRSRERFQKALEV
-103 ISNDLSEKL
+103 SNDLSAKL
-112 SFQECHDSLTGLLNR
+112 SYQESHDSLTGLLNR
-127 RAFEGRLQ
+127 REFERRLQ
-135 ELLSL
+135 ELLRQN
-140 TSSQP
+140 SSQAI
-145 MEHAV
+145 EHAV

-161 NETCGPGAGDELLAE
+161 NETCGPAAGDELLVE
-176 LAELMRKRVRHNDTL
+176 LAELFRKRIRHRDIL

-199 GIIMRD
+199 GVIMRD
-205 CSLKHAEHVAKNLLE
+205 CSLEHAEHVAENLLT
-220 LLGELRFNWHGKRYA
+220 LLGELRFDWHGKRYA
-235 VGASIG
+235 VGASLG
-241 LVPLTDPESNLS
+241 LVPLTDPDSSVS
-253 NVLSAAD
+253 NVLCVAD
-260 AACHAAKDKGGHRL
+260 AACHAAKDKGGHRV
-274 FMFSNN
+274 FMFN
-280 DTELAKRHGHMRWV
+280 DDDAELAKRHGHMRWV

-313 TPLKCE
+313 APLE
-319 QRPPVHYELLLR
+319 PTDQPPVHYELLIR

-336 GNIVAPGAFLPAAE
+336 GNMIAPGAFLPAAE

-367 AWLDKHPHH
+367 EWLDNHPRH

-415 CFEITETAVIA
+415 CFEITETAAIA
-426 NLEHASRFIGTLK
+426 NLELASRFIETLK

-469 IDGMFIRDIHEDPIH
+469 IDGMFIRDINEDPIH
-484 LAMVQSINEVG
+484 RAMVQSINEVG

-501 TVAEFVESDAIV
+501 TVAEFVENDAIID
-513 QVLREVGVD
+513 VLRELGVD
-522 YAQGYGICPPQPLE
+522 YAQGYGICPPRPLE
-536 LFERVE
+536 IFERFE
-542 VQESGAHRALTI
+542 QHESGAHRALTI
-554 GAA
+554 SAA